1 MPRDPLVDFQIGLVC
16 IGGIAL
22 ALALLYYSPFQK
34 ARDEGKRQRRIA
46 RGLPPDPP
54 KPRPLT
60 KAEWAELE
68 REDLEDYIRNNI
80 GYYDDLP

>member
-1 MPRDPLVDFQIGLVC
+1 MPEKFFVDVQMVLVC

-22 ALALLYYSPFQK
+22 SLALLYYHPFQK
-34 ARDEGKRQRRIA
+34 AIEEEKRQRRIA
-46 RGLPPDPP
+46 HGLPPDPP

-60 KAEWAELE
+60 EAEWAELE